1 MHRDEVDKIFD
12 KVAPKLL
19 SGCFSSHKPI
29 AVILGG
35 QPASGKSNL
44 FDIIEREHHVTFL
57 KVNGDMYRNNHP
69 DHKTLIKNYISYSS
83 ETQIFS
89 NIFTERL
96 IDEAC
101 KHKFNIIVEGT
112 MRNSDV
118 PITTAQKFRQAG
130 FKVEAY
136 IIAAPSIV
144 SELGIYDRYYREI
157 QINGY
162 GRLSD
167 INSHNE
173 AVEGLRISVD
183 KLYLTKA
190 VDKISIFN
198 YCAKEKI
205 QQNDYDG
212 TKWSYPSIPS
222 EIIDK
227 TRNTQIVNIEFVNSC
242 IERAEKLQENI
253 FTNLKPFI
261 SVILEKLRNIE
272 KIL

>member
-19 SGCFSSHKPI
+19 SGYFCSHQPI
-29 AVILGG
+29 AALLGG

-44 FDIIEREHHVTFL
+44 FDIIEREHDATFL
-57 KVNGDMYRNNHP
+57 KVNGDMYRSNHP
-69 DHKTLIKNYISYSS
+69 NHKALIKNHLSYSS

-89 NIFTERL
+89 SVFTERL

-101 KHKFNIIVEGT
+101 KRKFNIIVEGT
-112 MRNSDV
+112 MRNPDV

-144 SELGIYDRYYREI
+144 SELGIYDRYHREI

-167 INSHNE
+167 INSHNK
-173 AVEGLRISVD
+173 AVEGLLNSVD
-183 KLYLTKA
+183 RLYHTKA
-190 VDKISIFN
+190 VDKISIFS
-198 YCAKEKI
+198 YGAKEKV
-205 QQNDYDG
+205 QQFNYDG
-212 TKWSYPSIPS
+212 TAWNCLSVPS

-227 TRNTQIVNIEFVNSC
+227 ARSAQTANTEFINSC
-242 IERAEKLQENI
+242 IERAEKLRETV
-253 FTNLKPFI
+253 FTDLKPFI
-261 SVILEKLRNIE
+261 STILEKLKNIRE
-272 KIL
+272 TI